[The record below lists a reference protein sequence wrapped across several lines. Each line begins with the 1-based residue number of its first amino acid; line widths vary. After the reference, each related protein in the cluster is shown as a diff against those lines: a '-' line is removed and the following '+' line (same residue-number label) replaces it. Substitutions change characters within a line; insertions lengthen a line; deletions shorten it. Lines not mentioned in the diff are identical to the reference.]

1 MIILGIETS
10 CDETGVSLL
19 SIAGPAENPSYQVL
33 ASALHS
39 QAGLHAGYGGVFP
52 ALAKREHAKNLPI
65 LVRQVLSESGLGIP
79 RTGTDDAVKH
89 RMDTHLSRN
98 PDLKT
103 GLDSL
108 IEEMGIKDI
117 DAIAVTSGPGLEPAL
132 WVGIAGAL
140 ALGAAW
146 DIPVYPVDHME
157 GHFLSVVGSHGS
169 SIEYPALA
177 LLISGGHTEFIAART
192 PFAYEKIGRT
202 RDDAVGEAFDKVA
215 RLLNLPYPGGPELS
229 ALAEKA
235 RESAIFSEITL
246 PRPMLNSGDLDFSF
260 SGLKTAVR
268 YAIAGKELN
277 DAERMGIA
285 REFEDAVRDVLKK
298 KAADAIH
305 VFKPVTFIVAGGVSQ
320 NGGIRADLEE
330 IMDGAG
336 IHFLAPQAGLAGD
349 NAIMIALA
357 SYSHVLQGKPP
368 RTITAAGAQELGVHK
383 NPA

>member
-1 MIILGIETS
+1 
-10 CDETGVSLL
+10 
-19 SIAGPAENPSYQVL
+19 
-33 ASALHS
+33 
-39 QAGLHAGYGGVFP
+39 
-52 ALAKREHAKNLPI
+52 
-65 LVRQVLSESGLGIP
+65 
-79 RTGTDDAVKH
+79 
-89 RMDTHLSRN
+89 MDTHLSRN

>member
-19 SIAGPAENPSYQVL
+19 SITGPAENPSYQVL
-33 ASALHS
+33 AAALHS
-39 QAGLHAGYGGVFP
+39 QADLHAGYGGVFP
-52 ALAKREHAKNLPI
+52 ALAKREHAKNLPTLI
-65 LVRQVLSESGLGIP
+65 RQVLRESGLGIP
-79 RTGTDDAVKH
+79 QTSTDGAALH
-89 RMDTHLSRN
+89 CMSEHLSRN

-108 IEEMGIKDI
+108 VEEIGIQGI

-146 DIPVYPVDHME
+146 NIPVYPVDHME
-157 GHFLSVVGSHGS
+157 GHFLSVIGSGDS
-169 SIEYPALA
+169 TIRYPALA
-177 LLISGGHTEFIAART
+177 LLISGGHTEFIAAES
-192 PFAYEKIGRT
+192 PFAYQKIGRT

-215 RLLNLPYPGGPELS
+215 RLLDLPYPGGPELS

-235 RESAIFSEITL
+235 RELAIFSEIPL

-268 YAIAGKELN
+268 YAIAGKELSGT
-277 DAERMGIA
+277 ERMGIA

-298 KAADAIH
+298 KAADAILS
-305 VFKPVTFIVAGGVSQ
+305 FKPATFIVAGGVSQ
-320 NGGIRADLEE
+320 NGRIRGDLEE
-330 IMDGAG
+330 IMDAAG
-336 IHFLAPQAGLAGD
+336 IRFLAPPPALTGD

-357 SYSHVLQGKPP
+357 GYSHVLNGKPP
-368 RTITAAGAQELGVHK
+368 GTIQAAGAQELGIYK